1 MGTVAFVLSG
11 GASLGA
17 IQAGMVE
24 ALYER
29 GIVPDLICGSS
40 VGAINGAFLASRP
53 PTVETARELAD
64 VWRGLRRS
72 SVFPTN
78 PVTGLLGLAGRR
90 DSLLPDSGLE
100 RVVRRQL
107 QFDRLQD
114 AAIPLHVTATDLLTG
129 EAVRLSRGDAQ
140 DAILASAAIPG
151 VLPPVAWHGLHLVDG
166 GVADNTPLT
175 HALELGASEI
185 YVLPTGSACALAE
198 PPHGAIGMMVHAITV
213 LIRRRMFD
221 DILNHAGGAELT
233 VLPPP
238 CPLTVLP
245 LDFSRADALI
255 TTARADARAFLDGG
269 RAMGDAHPLRPHRHG
284 EVVAG

>member
-1 MGTVAFVLSG
+1 MGSVAFVLSG

-17 IQAGMVE
+17 MQAGMVE

-40 VGAINGAFLASRP
+40 VGAVNGAFLASRP
-53 PTVETARELAD
+53 PTVETARELGD
-64 VWRGLRRS
+64 VWRSLRRS

-100 RVVRRQL
+100 RVVRSHL
-107 QFDRLQD
+107 EFVRLQD
-114 AAIPLHVTATDLLTG
+114 APIPLYVTATDLLSG
-129 EAVRLSRGDAQ
+129 EAVRLSRGDAL
-140 DAILASAAIPG
+140 DAILASASIPG
-151 VLPPVAWHGLHLVDG
+151 VLPPVAWHGTHLVDG

-175 HALELGASEI
+175 HALELGASEL
-185 YVLPTGSACALAE
+185 YVLPTGSACALAA

-213 LIRRRMFD
+213 LIRRRMLD
-221 DILNHAGGAELT
+221 DILHHAGGAELV

-245 LDFSRADALI
+245 LDFSQADALI
-255 TTARADARAFLDGG
+255 ITARADARTFLDGS
-269 RAMGDAHPLRPHRHG
+269 RTLDEAHTLHPHRHG
-284 EVVAG
+284 EITVG

>member
-1 MGTVAFVLSG
+1 MGGTAFVLSG

-17 IQAGMVE
+17 IQAGMIE

-53 PTVETARELAD
+53 PTVETARELGD

-72 SVFPTN
+72 SVFPPN
-78 PVTGLLGLAGRR
+78 PVSGLLGLAGRR
-90 DSLLPDSGLE
+90 DSLLPDSGLG
-100 RVVRRQL
+100 RVVRSHL
-107 QFDRLQD
+107 EFERLQD
-114 AAIPLHVTATDLLTG
+114 APIPLHVTATDLLTG
-129 EAVRLSRGDAQ
+129 DAVRLSRGDAL
-140 DAILASAAIPG
+140 DAILASASIPG
-151 VLPPVAWHGLHLVDG
+151 VLPPVAWHGQHLIDG

-185 YVLPTGSACALAE
+185 YVLPTGSVCALAA

-213 LIRRRMFD
+213 LIRRRMLD
-221 DILNHAGGAELT
+221 DILHHTGGAELT

-245 LDFSRADALI
+245 LDFSQADALI
-255 TTARADARAFLDGG
+255 TTARTDARAFLDGG
-269 RAMGDAHPLRPHRHG
+269 RGLDDSHPLRPHAHG
-284 EVVAG
+284 EVATS